1 MFEVNAQNNLTLV
14 IRDQPGRYWNVWD
27 DRGGKLKNG
36 TNGYESADWT
46 LDRDFSFAWDDQ
58 ALNNQVYYYL
68 PFGDEV
74 FHGRLSSLTPTWD
87 NGISS
92 LAGAAKGYKDSATDL
107 KFNGM
112 LTGTPE
118 ARIAALITGGYL
130 PQLSS
135 DTTGLIT
142 TGIASGTTS
151 TENSGTDDQ
160 PPWDVILNI
169 CKSGTSANY
178 KVVPQVWGGRKL
190 ITKAINTVSPMPR
203 YIVDRA
209 NVKKISLARTLS
221 DIYTQVEVR
230 YKSSTNGSLQRL
242 NLPPSTS
249 AIATALGV
257 DFTGGGTITPFL
269 KTRVLDLTGILPAG
283 TNLATATA
291 AGNALLNEI
300 QRVSNTS
307 DSIVIDQDY
316 VIFDALEGQEIPNC
330 KLRGDDWLQI
340 NGFSPWP
347 SEIGTGT
354 GAGDQTITSMF
365 LMTAAEYDKD
375 NRVLTITPESAG
387 DLASAIQER
396 LQG

>member
-1 MFEVNAQNNLTLV
+1 MFDVDAQNNLTLI
-14 IRDQPGRYWNVWD
+14 IRDQAARYWPIYD

-36 TNGYESADWT
+36 TYGYDSADWT
-46 LDRDFSFAWDDQ
+46 LDREFGFAWDDQ
-58 ALNNQVYYYL
+58 ALNNQVYYYT

-74 FHGRLSSLTPTWD
+74 FAGRLNSLTPTWGD
-87 NGISS
+87 GVSS
-92 LAGAAKGYKDSATDL
+92 LAGAAKGYKDSTSDL
-107 KFNGM
+107 KFSGT
-112 LTGTPE
+112 LIGTPE

-130 PQLSS
+130 TQLAN

-142 TGIASGTTS
+142 TGIASGTTA

-160 PPWDVILNI
+160 SPWDVILNI
-169 CKSGTSANY
+169 CKSGTSTGY
-178 KVVPQVWGGRKL
+178 KVVPQVWGSRKL
-190 ITKAINTVSPMPR
+190 ITKAINTVSPTPR

-209 NVKKISLARTLS
+209 NVAKISLARTLS

-230 YKSSTNGSLQRL
+230 YKDSVDGSLQRL
-242 NLPPSTS
+242 VLPSSTS

-269 KTRVLDLTGILPAG
+269 RTRVLDLTGILPDG
-283 TNLATATA
+283 TDLTTATA
-291 AGNALLNEI
+291 AGNALLNEL
-300 QRVSNTS
+300 QRTSNTS

-316 VIFDALEGQEIPNC
+316 VVFDVLEGQEIPLY
-330 KLRGDDWLQI
+330 KVRGDDWLQI
-340 NGFSPWP
+340 NGFSAWP
-347 SEIGTGT
+347 SEVGTGT
-354 GAGDQTITSMF
+354 SAGDQAITSMF

-396 LQG
+396 LQS